1 MGLSDR
7 RGLSARVEQLEQ
19 RVLELEADL
28 AQERRLQRRVAELTD
43 IVAALLLPGDQR
55 DEDALQARLEDYA
68 REV

>member
-1 MGLSDR
+1 MGLSDWWR
-7 RGLSARVEQLEQ
+7 LIARVEQLEQ